1 MEVSGETGCVGS
13 LEGGEEETAA
23 VGGEQGSRSGRRGGL
38 PSTGCF
44 LLAGQLP
51 AVGGPDGTMS

>member
-23 VGGEQGSRSGRRGGL
+23 VGGERGSRSGRRGGL
-38 PSTGCF
+38 PARVVFSW
-44 LLAGQLP
+44 
-51 AVGGPDGTMS
+51 PDSCQQSGDQMEQ

>member
-23 VGGEQGSRSGRRGGL
+23 VGGERGS
-38 PSTGCF
+38 
-44 LLAGQLP
+44 
-51 AVGGPDGTMS
+51 

>member
-23 VGGEQGSRSGRRGGL
+23 VGGVSEAADQDAGEDCQARAVSSWPDSCRQAGNQMEQ
-38 PSTGCF
+38 
-44 LLAGQLP
+44 
-51 AVGGPDGTMS
+51 